1 MTYMMEL
8 AGIDVTE
15 FAQHASHSATA
26 AHLRKKDYS
35 VKQICYVANWSQ
47 SSGVYFIRSLCS
59 NLLLCPI
66 KNNLKI
72 VGSYIQSC
80 IHSYTSQIQTFISS
94 CILSINLK
102 T

>member
-1 MTYMMEL
+1 MEL
-8 AGIDVTE
+8 AGIDVIE
-15 FAQHASHSATA
+15 FARHASHSAMA
-26 AHLRKKDYS
+26 AHMRKKDYS
-35 VKQICYVANWSQ
+35 VKQICYVAKWPQ
-47 SSGVYFIRSLCS
+47 SSGVNFIRSLCS

-66 KNNLKI
+66 KNKLKI

-94 CILSINLK
+94 CIPSINLK